1 MILVLSVILTLSALV
16 VVGSAVR
23 AYQARKRLH
32 DPNYDDNRATA
43 LRYFS
48 WIRSV
53 LTMSAIT
60 ICLLV
65 WLVAEVAFD
74 GLTESELDGLIVTC
88 VVLSVLGIVGTMVA
102 EYTALRRT
110 SS

>member
-16 VVGSAVR
+16 VVASAVR
-23 AYQARKRLH
+23 AYQTRKRLH
-32 DPNYDDNRATA
+32 DPNLIAIRGAT

-65 WLVAEVAFD
+65 RLAAEVAFD

-88 VVLSVLGIVGTMVA
+88 VVLSVLGIVATMVA
-102 EYTALRRT
+102 EYTALRRI